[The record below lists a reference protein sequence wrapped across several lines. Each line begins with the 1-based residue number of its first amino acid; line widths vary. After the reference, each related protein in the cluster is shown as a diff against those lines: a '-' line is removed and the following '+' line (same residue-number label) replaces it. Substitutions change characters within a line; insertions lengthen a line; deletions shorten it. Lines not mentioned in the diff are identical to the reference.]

1 LGLSRIDFEPE
12 FPASALNKRLGVPA
26 SLKDASR
33 GAQAREAQA
42 RQGAAPREGRSLKT
56 RARLKRNTQAQD
68 AERKRDSAQP
78 QEKAVYQSD
87 LGCAVANASLKRR
100 SRK

>member
-33 GAQAREAQA
+33 GAQARAKRKAGRNPKRRAQ
-42 RQGAAPREGRSLKT
+42 PET
-56 RARLKRNTQAQD
+56 RARLKRNMQAQD

-78 QEKAVYQSD
+78 QEKVVYQSD
-87 LGCAVANASLKRR
+87 LG
-100 SRK
+100 